1 MKNILSQLFVGII
14 GGLIV
19 LVGIHLTKEDT
30 HQLGLSDSAKA
41 MAVNNY
47 HHHNNN
53 TTESVVKVPFDFVE
67 ASRRTT
73 ASVVHITAKADK
85 IVTSQ
90 QPQSQDPFEF
100 FFRGGGSPF
109 DFGGPQQG
117 TGSGVLVSEDGYI
130 VTNNHVVE
138 FADHLEVTL
147 FNERTYI
154 AEVVGTYPKADL
166 AVIKID
172 AEDMPVLKWADS
184 DKAQIGQWVL
194 AVGNPLEL
202 NSTVTAGIISAKGRS
217 INILREKG
225 GDAIES
231 FIQTDAVVNPG
242 NSGGALVNTDGE
254 LLGINTA
261 IKSGTGY
268 YAGYSFAIPSNIVR
282 KIVNDII
289 DYGSFQRAYLG
300 IEISELDQEKA
311 EELGIDFTRGVFIAK
326 LTDGGS
332 AQYSGLMAED
342 VIVKINDK
350 DIKTVPQIQETI
362 GRSRVGDVI
371 TVTVLR
377 NGGYKNIDVKL
388 KAG

>member
-1 MKNILSQLFVGII
+1 MKNILSQLFVGIL
-14 GGLIV
+14 GGLVV
-19 LVGIHLTKEDT
+19 LVGIQLTKDDT
-30 HQLGLSDSAKA
+30 NQIGPAESAKA
-41 MAVNNY
+41 MAVNNSQ
-47 HHHNNN
+47 NNHS
-53 TTESVVKVPFDFVE
+53 ESVAKVPFDFVE

-85 IVTSQ
+85 KLATQ
-90 QPQSQDPFEF
+90 QQSRPQDPFEF

-184 DKAQIGQWVL
+184 DAAQIGQWVL

-225 GDAIES
+225 GDAIEA

-300 IEISELDQEKA
+300 VSIAELDQEKA
-311 EELGIDFTRGVFIAK
+311 EELGIDFTRGIFIQG
-326 LTDGGS
+326 LTEGGS
-332 AQYSGLMAED
+332 AEFSGLKAED

-350 DIKTVPQIQETI
+350 EVKTVPQIQETI
-362 GRSRVGDVI
+362 GRSKVGDVI
-371 TVTVLR
+371 SVTVLR
-377 NGGYKNIDVKL
+377 NGSYKNIDVKL

>member
-1 MKNILSQLFVGII
+1 MKNIISQLFVGIL
-14 GGLIV
+14 GGLVV
-19 LVGIHLTKEDT
+19 LVGIQLTKD
-30 HQLGLSDSAKA
+30 DSSQIGQAVSSKA
-41 MAVNNY
+41 MAVNNFQS
-47 HHHNNN
+47 N
-53 TTESVVKVPFDFVE
+53 TAESIAKVPFDFVE

-73 ASVVHITAKADK
+73 ASVVHITAKAENK
-85 IVTSQ
+85 LASSQ
-90 QPQSQDPFEF
+90 QAPQDPFEF
-100 FFRGGGSPF
+100 FFRGGGGPF
-109 DFGGPQQG
+109 GGGPQQG

-166 AVIKID
+166 AVLKID
-172 AEDMPVLKWADS
+172 AEDMPVLNWADS
-184 DKAQIGQWVL
+184 DKAQIGEWVL

-202 NSTVTAGIISAKGRS
+202 NSTVTAGIISAKARS

-289 DYGSFQRAYLG
+289 DYGSYQRAYLG
-300 IEISELDQEKA
+300 VEIAMLDQEKA
-311 EELGIDFTRGVFIAK
+311 EELGLDFTRGIFIRG
-326 LTDGGS
+326 LTEGGS
-332 AQYSGLMAED
+332 AQYSGLQTED

-350 DIKTVPQIQETI
+350 EINSVPQIQETI
-362 GRSRVGDVI
+362 GRSKVGDVI
-371 TVTVLR
+371 KVTVLR
-377 NGGYKNIDVKL
+377 NGDYKNIDVKL

>member
-1 MKNILSQLFVGII
+1 MKNILSQLFVGIL
-14 GGLIV
+14 GGLVV
-19 LVGIHLTKEDT
+19 LVGIQLTKDDT
-30 HQLGLSDSAKA
+30 SQKGQAESAKA
-41 MAVNNY
+41 MAVRNY
-47 HHHNNN
+47 HNNN
-53 TTESVVKVPFDFVE
+53 TESVVPMPFDFVE

-73 ASVVHITAKADK
+73 ASVVHITAKAENK
-85 IVTSQ
+85 LASQ
-90 QPQSQDPFEF
+90 QQAPQDPFEF
-100 FFRGGGSPF
+100 FFRGGG
-109 DFGGPQQG
+109 GLQPQQG
-117 TGSGVLVSEDGYI
+117 TGSGVLVSKDGYI

-154 AEVVGTYPKADL
+154 AEIVGTYPKADL
-166 AVIKID
+166 AVLKID
-172 AEDMPVLKWADS
+172 AEDMPVLNWADS

-202 NSTVTAGIISAKGRS
+202 NSTVTAGIISAKGRD

-300 IEISELDQEKA
+300 VEIAMLDSEKSQ
-311 EELGIDFTRGVFIAK
+311 ELGLDFTQGIFIEG
-326 LTDGGS
+326 LTKGGS
-332 AQYSGLMAED
+332 AEFSGLQAED
-342 VIVKINDK
+342 VIVKINDR

-362 GRSRVGDVI
+362 GRSKVGDVI

-377 NGGYKNIDVKL
+377 NGNYKNIDVKL